1 MNLTDSATFVGRSMK
16 IRGELSGTDDLHVD
30 GEVEGMIALPGARL
44 TIGVEGRVRAALAAQ
59 DIVIAGKVQGEI
71 RATGSV
77 RLLETAVVLGDIT
90 ALRFSM
96 EENAVLRGNVE
107 PGRSAGGEPAVT
119 GVAEPVEAR
128 PHGHLPAAL
137 AAAARQMEEAA
148 APEATASEAAPAT
161 EHDVNSGDS
170 PELAETQV

>member
-1 MNLTDSATFVGRSMK
+1 MNLTDSATLIGRSMK
-16 IRGELSGTDDLHVD
+16 IRGELSGTDDMHID
-30 GEVEGMIALPGARL
+30 GEVEGLITLPGARL
-44 TIGVEGRVRAALAAQ
+44 TIGSEGRVRAALTAQ

-71 RATGSV
+71 RATGAV

-96 EENAVLRGNVE
+96 EENAVLRGKVE
-107 PGRSAGGEPAVT
+107 PGRGT
-119 GVAEPVEAR
+119 VAEPVVAAATTEVEPVEVR

-137 AAAARQMEEAA
+137 AVAARQFEEAA
-148 APEATASEAAPAT
+148 ATETSAAAG

-170 PELAETQV
+170 TELAETQV